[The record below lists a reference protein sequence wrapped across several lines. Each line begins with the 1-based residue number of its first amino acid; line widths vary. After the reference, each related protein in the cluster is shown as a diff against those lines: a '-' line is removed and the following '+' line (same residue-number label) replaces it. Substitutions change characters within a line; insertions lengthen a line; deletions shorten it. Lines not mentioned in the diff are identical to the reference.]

1 MLNDLIGLLKRLIFG
16 TQRTEPG
23 VSPFASGQGPARV
36 LIMRHAEKTG
46 DPLDPH
52 LSLEGQRRAERLV
65 TYVPQTFGTPD
76 FLIAA
81 RTSKKSQRPYDTL
94 APLAHALGLNIKEKF
109 DDEDVDALVEH
120 LGENQKYGG
129 KFAVISW
136 RHSDIP
142 ALIAALGG
150 PRGSYPETWNSSVYN
165 VIFEVSFRDGAP
177 PRVRQITEPF

>member
-1 MLNDLIGLLKRLIFG
+1 MLNDLIGLLKRLLFG
-16 TQRTEPG
+16 TPRTQPG
-23 VSPFASGQGPARV
+23 VSPFPTGHGPARV

-52 LSLEGQRRAERLV
+52 LSPEGQRRAERLV

-94 APLAHALGLNIKEKF
+94 APIADAFGLKIKEKF

-120 LGENQKYGG
+120 LGANEKYFA
-129 KFAVISW
+129 KFGVVSW

-142 ALIAALGG
+142 ALIAALGA

-165 VIFEVSFRDGAP
+165 IIFEITFDGASP
-177 PRVRQITEPF
+177 HVRQITEPF